1 MSERIAYRYGDPR
14 VKQCFDCQAETR
26 VLSSRLLGMST
37 QAKPKD
43 TWNGFIAQ
51 DPEILD

>member
-26 VLSSRLLGMST
+26 VAFFQTFGDVHSSQAQGHMERFYST
-37 QAKPKD
+37 GSR
-43 TWNGFIAQ
+43 NS
-51 DPEILD
+51 